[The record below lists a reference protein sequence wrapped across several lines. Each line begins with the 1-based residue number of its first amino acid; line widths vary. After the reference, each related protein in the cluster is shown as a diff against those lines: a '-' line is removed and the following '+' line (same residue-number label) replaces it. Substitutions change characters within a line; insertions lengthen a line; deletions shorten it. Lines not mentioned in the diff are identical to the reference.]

1 MNGQTNTTTAPKW
14 LLWAGILF
22 LLWNLIGV
30 AAFAS
35 QWSMSADDIGKLPP
49 EQRDMW
55 LAMPGWA
62 WVAYAAGVLLG
73 TLGAIGIVLRKW
85 WAPLAFAFSLIAI
98 IVQFSHPFFYL
109 QQNNGDMAMLGF
121 PIFII
126 VMAIIQWQLARA
138 WQRKGWLA

>member
-30 AAFAS
+30 TAFAS

-49 EQRDMW
+49 EQRDLW

-62 WVAYAAGVLLG
+62 WVAYATGVLLG

-109 QQNNGDMAMLGF
+109 QQNKGDMAMLGF